1 MEEKVERFAAVKIA
15 DNIVSPLGLSSMENY
30 IAVKQGRTALLQY
43 SKWGLPEPFTASL
56 IEREVI
62 CKEFERIKGAGGR
75 TLFENLAILS
85 VLRAVESRESFGF
98 GVGVGDFG
106 SKDSFGVG
114 FGVSDFK
121 SRESRESK
129 EGKEGLD
136 LSSDRVLFVLSTT
149 KGNVFLMDDKC
160 VAGGE
165 FGDNLAALPKE
176 RILLGEAA
184 KVITDYFGHKDN
196 AVVVSNACISGLC
209 AQIEA
214 VRALKSG
221 NYDYAVVI
229 GCDVQSPFI
238 VSGFQSFKA
247 LSNEPCK
254 PFDINRKG
262 LNLGEAA
269 ATVIYKRV
277 VEEDIKP
284 TDWVACRGAIRNDA
298 NHISG
303 PSRTGEGSYRAL
315 MAVLDG
321 VDRDKLAFVN
331 LHGTATLYNDEME
344 SIALNRA
351 GLSDLPA
358 NGLKGYYGHTM
369 GAAGVL
375 ESILSICSADDNTI
389 LATKGFEEQGTTY
402 RVNVCCENRV
412 TDKNAFV
419 KLLSGFGG
427 CNAALLFNR
436 GGILW

>member
-1 MEEKVERFAAVKIA
+1 MERFAAVRIA
-15 DNIVSPLGLSSMENY
+15 DNIVSPLGFSSMENY
-30 IAVKQGRTALLQY
+30 LAVKQGNSALRHY
-43 SKWGLPEPFTASL
+43 SKWELPESFVASL
-56 IEREVI
+56 LDRERLYN
-62 CKEFERIKGAGGR
+62 EFRGLDGAEKR
-75 TLFENLAILS
+75 TVFENLAILS
-85 VLRAVESRESFGF
+85 VVRAVEE
-98 GVGVGDFG
+98 V
-106 SKDSFGVG
+106 DSLEFRVY
-114 FGVSDFK
+114 
-121 SRESRESK
+121 
-129 EGKEGLD
+129 GKGGLD
-136 LSSDRVLFVLSTT
+136 LSSDRVLFILSTT
-149 KGNVFLMDDKC
+149 KGNVFLLDEQSC
-160 VAGGE
+160 THYGNE
-165 FGDNLAALPKE
+165 FGCNLSALPKE
-176 RILLGEAA
+176 RVLLGEAA
-184 KVITDYFGHKDN
+184 KVITDYFRHKDN

-221 NYDYAVVI
+221 NYDYAVVV

-247 LSNEPCK
+247 LSGEPCR
-254 PFDINRKG
+254 PFDAARSG

-277 VEEDIKP
+277 KTEDVG
-284 TDWVACRGAIRNDA
+284 TADWVACRGAIRNDA

-321 VDRDKLAFVN
+321 ADRDKLAFVN

-351 GLSDLPA
+351 GLSGLPA
-358 NGLKGYYGHTM
+358 NGLKGFYGHTM

-375 ESILSICSADDNTI
+375 ESILSICSIDDNTI

-402 RVNVCCENRV
+402 KVNVSCENRV
-412 TDKNAFV
+412 TDKRSFV

-427 CNAALLFNR
+427 CNAALLFNK
-436 GGILW
+436 GGEL